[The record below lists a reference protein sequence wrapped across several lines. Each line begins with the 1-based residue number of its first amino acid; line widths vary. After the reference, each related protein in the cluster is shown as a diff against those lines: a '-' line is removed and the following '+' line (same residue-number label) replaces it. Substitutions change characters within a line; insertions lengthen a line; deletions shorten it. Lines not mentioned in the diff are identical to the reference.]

1 MPGAMKNRNSDL
13 QRDTVIGGAKL
24 KPLKKAEWHDMCAD
38 RAHAGTTM
46 GDGKTPP
53 VEWVGRVAPLEVRG
67 VCRTRTNRPD
77 KEKQTMKK
85 LMFLGAVAAA
95 TVASAN
101 VCVTQKV
108 KDECGNVD
116 WVTGAG
122 TAHKV
127 AITLKTT
134 ALKSTTKK
142 VQCQDDDC
150 TYYRNQA
157 TKKINGLLWE
167 QLDDCTDCVLFGE
180 NAAFWTATEAIDA
193 EFAIGVGKIGK
204 GINSKKIE
212 AYGSL
217 VGDDFG
223 ALAWA
228 GFGTLTSKTTKQAC
242 EDDECAAWVKS
253 ISGGIAGTLVA
264 PEYNNVCT
272 DCDPIEYAGCCEDIQ
287 LSSTAAYGTIKIS
300 YDAATAKKVALAEDA
315 DDVTK
320 FAKIPAVIA
329 DEIAVN
335 PVAIEE

>member
-1 MPGAMKNRNSDL
+1 
-13 QRDTVIGGAKL
+13 
-24 KPLKKAEWHDMCAD
+24 
-38 RAHAGTTM
+38 
-46 GDGKTPP
+46 
-53 VEWVGRVAPLEVRG
+53 
-67 VCRTRTNRPD
+67 
-77 KEKQTMKK
+77 MKK
-85 LMFLGAVAAA
+85 LMFLAAVAAA

-108 KDECGNVD
+108 KDECGNVET
-116 WVTGAG
+116 VTGAG

-134 ALKSTTKK
+134 GLKSTTKK
-142 VQCQDDDC
+142 AQCEDDEC

-167 QLDDCTDCVLFGE
+167 QLDDCAECKLFGE

-204 GINSKKIE
+204 GTNSKKIE
-212 AYGSL
+212 AYGTL
-217 VGDDFG
+217 AGDDFG

-242 EDDECAAWVKS
+242 EDDACAAWVKS

-264 PEYNNVCT
+264 PEYNDACS
-272 DCDPIEYAGCCEDIQ
+272 DCNSIEYAGCCEDIQ
-287 LSSTAAYGTIKIS
+287 LASTAAYGTIKIS

-315 DDVTK
+315 DDIAK
-320 FAKIPAVIA
+320 FAKIPAAIA
-329 DEIAVN
+329 DDITVKD
-335 PVAIEE
+335 VVIEE

>member
-1 MPGAMKNRNSDL
+1 
-13 QRDTVIGGAKL
+13 
-24 KPLKKAEWHDMCAD
+24 
-38 RAHAGTTM
+38 
-46 GDGKTPP
+46 
-53 VEWVGRVAPLEVRG
+53 
-67 VCRTRTNRPD
+67 
-77 KEKQTMKK
+77 MKK

-108 KDECGNVD
+108 KDECGNVE
-116 WVTGAG
+116 WVEGAG

-142 VQCQDDDC
+142 VQCEDDDC

-167 QLDDCTDCVLFGE
+167 QLDDCADCKLFGE

-300 YDAATAKKVALAEDA
+300 YDTAMAKKIAVAEDA
-315 DDVTK
+315 DEVVASVKGAPGSDDAVISDVT
-320 FAKIPAVIA
+320 
-329 DEIAVN
+329 
-335 PVAIEE
+335 IEE